1 MKMAV
6 FETDR
11 EKAQFEAIIAKNQI
25 ARDIRDN
32 PNHISLTN
40 LIFQL
45 KEIEKF
51 TGEMNQPS
59 VTDILDDESGDI

>member
-1 MKMAV
+1 MTTQEA
-6 FETDR
+6 
-11 EKAQFEAIIAKNQI
+11 KAQLQFDAVIAKNQI

-32 PNHISLTN
+32 PNRISINN

-59 VTDILDDESGDI
+59 IEEILNSNYDL

>member
-1 MKMAV
+1 MNKQIDKANRQFDAV
-6 FETDR
+6 L
-11 EKAQFEAIIAKNQI
+11 AKNQI

-32 PNHISLTN
+32 PNHISVTN

-45 KEIEKF
+45 KEIEKY

-59 VTDILDDESGDI
+59 VEEILNNNEYDL